1 MKAGDLVGGKYRLAR
16 RLGQGAMG
24 VVWEAVHEMTSRHV
38 AVKLIVNAT
47 DNLRARLLREAR
59 AAGQIAHRN
68 VVEVYDVGQT
78 AEEDPFLVM
87 QLLSGDTLYGYVKRD
102 GRMDLA
108 RALPIARDVGRAL
121 AAAHAQGIIH
131 RDLKP
136 ANVFLHREA
145 GASEELVKV
154 LDFGLCKPMG
164 ADEMLTAP
172 GGLLGS
178 PAYMS
183 PEQIAGAP
191 DLDPRTDIWSYGVL
205 MFELFAGQRPF
216 AGRGPDLIHAVL
228 TAPIPRLRDI
238 MPAIDP
244 ALDELVAGC
253 IVRDKRA
260 RIASAAEIV
269 ARLETLTERIRNAP
283 SPAASDDGDEGG
295 LAVTMVYRPG
305 TSGPPSASPPAS
317 HKVAK
322 TIPLAAFTGNPMP
335 GAPPPMKEMPGPP
348 PSYPQGAPPSQH
360 EPPKSGPRSVPQSGW
375 PGGPH
380 QAPHQTAPLGMPSPQ
395 GTAPLQRLPEAQM
408 AAWGAPNPQAPPP
421 SFQAMTGQNPVAVPY
436 LPAQPAPPERR
447 WVGFVILAIGV
458 LALVG
463 VLGGIA
469 WSAKHTTSPPA
480 PPSPT
485 APASR

>member
-47 DNLRARLLREAR
+47 DNLRRRLLREAR

-68 VVEVYDVGQT
+68 VVEVYDVGET

-87 QLLSGDTLYGYVKRD
+87 QLLSGDTLYACVKRD
-102 GRMDLA
+102 GRMDVA
-108 RALPIARDVGRAL
+108 RALPIARDIGRAL

-136 ANVFLHREA
+136 ANVFLHREPDA
-145 GASEELVKV
+145 PDELVKV

-228 TAPIPRLRDI
+228 TAPIPRLRDVV
-238 MPAIDP
+238 PGVDP
-244 ALDELVAGC
+244 ALDEIVAGC

-260 RIASAAEIV
+260 RFASAGEIV
-269 ARLETLTERIRNAP
+269 ARLEALTEKIRSAAAQ
-283 SPAASDDGDEGG
+283 AASEDGDEGG

-305 TSGPPSASPPAS
+305 MTGPASSS

-322 TIPLAAFTGNPMP
+322 TIPLSVFTGNPVP
-335 GAPPPMKEMPGPP
+335 GAPPPMKEPPAPP

-360 EPPKSGPRSVPQSGW
+360 EPPKSVPQSGW
-375 PGGPH
+375 GGGQP
-380 QAPHQTAPLGMPSPQ
+380 QAAPLGMPVPQ
-395 GTAPLQRLPEAQM
+395 GTAPLQRLPEAQRP
-408 AAWGAPNPQAPPP
+408 AWGAQTPQAPPP
-421 SFQAMTGQNPVAVPY
+421 SWTSMTGQNQPAVPY
-436 LPAQPAPPERR
+436 PPAQPAAPERR
-447 WVGFVILAIGV
+447 WIGFVILAIGV
-458 LALVG
+458 LALVS
-463 VLGGIA
+463 VLAIIGLSGGR
-469 WSAKHTTSPPA
+469 SSKPPA
-480 PPSPT
+480 PPAPSA

>member
-145 GASEELVKV
+145 GASEDLVKV

-205 MFELFAGQRPF
+205 IFELFAGQRPF

-238 MPAIDP
+238 MPGIDP

-269 ARLETLTERIRNAP
+269 ARLETLTERMRNAP
-283 SPAASDDGDEGG
+283 SHASLDDGDEGG

-305 TSGPPSASPPAS
+305 MSGPPSASPPAS
-317 HKVAK
+317 HKVTK

-335 GAPPPMKEMPGPP
+335 GAPAPMKEMPGPP
-348 PSYPQGAPPSQH
+348 PSYPQGGPPSQP
-360 EPPKSGPRSVPQSGW
+360 EPPKSGW
-375 PGGPH
+375 PGG
-380 QAPHQTAPLGMPSPQ
+380 PHQTAPLGMPSPQ
-395 GTAPLQRLPEAQM
+395 GTAPLQRLPEAHM
-408 AAWGAPNPQAPPP
+408 GAWGAPNPQAPPP
-421 SFQAMTGQNPVAVPY
+421 SWQAMTGPNQVAMPY
-436 LPAQPAPPERR
+436 PPAQPAPPERR
-447 WVGFVILAIGV
+447 WIGFVILAIGV

-469 WSAKHTTSPPA
+469 WSAKRTATPA
-480 PPSPT
+480 PPSPSA

>member
-47 DNLRARLLREAR
+47 DNLRRRLLREAR

-68 VVEVYDVGQT
+68 VVEVYDVGET

-136 ANVFLHREA
+136 ANVFLHREP
-145 GASEELVKV
+145 GATEELVKV

-164 ADEMLTAP
+164 AEEMLTAP

-191 DLDPRTDIWSYGVL
+191 DLDPRSDIWSYGVL

-228 TAPIPRLRDI
+228 TAPIPRLRDV
-238 MPAIDP
+238 MPGIDP
-244 ALDELVAGC
+244 TLDEIIAGC

-269 ARLETLTERIRNAP
+269 ARLETLTERLRNAGP
-283 SPAASDDGDEGG
+283 HTSSEDGDEGG

-305 TSGPPSASPPAS
+305 MSGPPSASPPPS

-322 TIPLAAFTGNPMP
+322 TIPLAAFTGNPLP
-335 GAPPPMKEMPGPP
+335 GAPAPMKEAPGPP
-348 PSYPQGAPPSQH
+348 PSYPRGAPPSQP
-360 EPPKSGPRSVPQSGW
+360 EPPRSAPQGSW
-375 PGGPH
+375 PGVSP
-380 QAPHQTAPLGMPSPQ
+380 QPAPLGMPVPQ

-408 AAWGAPNPQAPPP
+408 ATWGAPNPQAPPP
-421 SFQAMTGQNPVAVPY
+421 QSWQAMTGQNQAVMPH
-436 LPAQPAPPERR
+436 PPMQPAAPERR
-447 WVGFVILAIGV
+447 WIGFVILAIGV
-458 LALVG
+458 LTLVG
-463 VLGGIA
+463 VLAWIGLSGGR
-469 WSAKHTTSPPA
+469 PPA
-480 PPSPT
+480 PPAPV
-485 APASR
+485 APPAVPASR

>member
-47 DNLRARLLREAR
+47 DNLRRRLLREAR

-68 VVEVYDVGQT
+68 VVEVYDVGET
-78 AEEDPFLVM
+78 EEEDPFLVM

-136 ANVFLHREA
+136 ANVFLHREP
-145 GASEELVKV
+145 GAMEEFVKV

-164 ADEMLTAP
+164 AEEMLTAP

-191 DLDPRTDIWSYGVL
+191 DLDPRSDIWSYGVL

-228 TAPIPRLRDI
+228 TAPIPRLRDVV
-238 MPAIDP
+238 PGIDP
-244 ALDELVAGC
+244 VLDEIVAGS

-269 ARLETLTERIRNAP
+269 ARLEALTERLRNAG
-283 SPAASDDGDEGG
+283 PAASSDDGDEGG

-305 TSGPPSASPPAS
+305 MSGPPSSASPPQS

-322 TIPLAAFTGNPMP
+322 TIPLAAFTGNPLP
-335 GAPPPMKEMPGPP
+335 GAPAPMRETPGPP
-348 PSYPQGAPPSQH
+348 PSYPRGAPPSQP
-360 EPPKSGPRSVPQSGW
+360 EPPRSAPQGW
-375 PGGPH
+375 PGVSP
-380 QAPHQTAPLGMPSPQ
+380 QPAPFGMPVPQ

-408 AAWGAPNPQAPPP
+408 ATWGAPNPQAPPQP
-421 SFQAMTGQNPVAVPY
+421 SWQGMTGQNQAVVPHP
-436 LPAQPAPPERR
+436 PAQPAPPERR
-447 WVGFVILAIGV
+447 WVGFVILVIGV
-458 LALVG
+458 LTLVG
-463 VLGGIA
+463 VLAWIGLSGGR
-469 WSAKHTTSPPA
+469 PPA
-480 PPSPT
+480 PPAPVAPPA

>member
-1 MKAGDLVGGKYRLAR
+1 MKAGDLIGGKYRLAR

-24 VVWEAVHEMTSRHV
+24 VVWEAVHEMTSRRV

-47 DNLRARLLREAR
+47 DNLRRRLLREAR

-68 VVEVYDVGQT
+68 VVEVYDVGET

-87 QLLSGDTLYGYVKRD
+87 QLLSGDTLYACMKRE
-102 GRMDLA
+102 GRMAPA
-108 RALPIARDVGRAL
+108 RALPVARDIGRAL

-145 GASEELVKV
+145 GAPGELVKV

-164 ADEMLTAP
+164 VDEMLTIP

-216 AGRGPDLIHAVL
+216 AGRGPDLINTVL
-228 TAPIPRLRDI
+228 TAPIPRLRDVV
-238 MPAIDP
+238 PGIDP
-244 ALDELVAGC
+244 GLDEIVAGC

-269 ARLETLTERIRNAP
+269 ARLEPITERAQSAGPAP
-283 SPAASDDGDEGG
+283 ADDGDEGG

-305 TSGPPSASPPAS
+305 ANGPPSAG

-322 TIPLAAFTGNPMP
+322 TIPLAAYPGPLP
-335 GAPPPMKEMPGPP
+335 GAPAPMREGPP
-348 PSYPQGAPPSQH
+348 PSYPQPAPPSQP
-360 EPPKSGPRSVPQSGW
+360 EPPRSAPQGSFAGMQ
-375 PGGPH
+375 G
-380 QAPHQTAPLGMPSPQ
+380 QAPPP
-395 GTAPLQRLPEAQM
+395 RLSEAQRSS
-408 AAWGAPNPQAPPP
+408 WGPQPPQPQPPQPQAPPP
-421 SFQAMTGQNPVAVPY
+421 SWQAMTGQNQAMMQPF
-436 LPAQPAPPERR
+436 PAAPQAPPERR
-447 WVGFVILAIGV
+447 WIGFVILTLGV

-463 VLGGIA
+463 VLAFVSLSGGRSSKPNA
-469 WSAKHTTSPPA
+469 PAAPSAA
-480 PPSPT
+480 PPS
-485 APASR
+485 R

>member
-24 VVWEAVHEMTSRHV
+24 VVWEAVHEMTSRRV

-47 DNLRARLLREAR
+47 DNLRRRLLREAR

-68 VVEVYDVGQT
+68 VVEVYDVGET
-78 AEEDPFLVM
+78 AEQDPFLVM
-87 QLLSGDTLYGYVKRD
+87 QLLSGDTLYACVKRE
-102 GRMDLA
+102 GRMDLG
-108 RALPIARDVGRAL
+108 RALPIARDIGRAL

-136 ANVFLHREA
+136 ANVFLHRESDDP
-145 GASEELVKV
+145 GEIVKV

-164 ADEMLTAP
+164 AEEMLTVP

-191 DLDPRTDIWSYGVL
+191 DLDTRTDIWSYGVL

-216 AGRGPDLIHAVL
+216 QGRGPDLIHTVL
-228 TAPIPRLRDI
+228 MAPIPRLREVV
-238 MPAIDP
+238 PTIDQ
-244 ALDELVAGC
+244 ALDDLVAGC

-260 RIASAAEIV
+260 RITAATEIV
-269 ARLETLTERIRNAP
+269 ARLESIVEKQGRVGRAPAP
-283 SPAASDDGDEGG
+283 SEDFDEGG

-305 TSGPPSASPPAS
+305 MMGPTPSTPT

-322 TIPLAAFTGNPMP
+322 TIPLAAFTGNPTP
-335 GAPPPMKEMPGPP
+335 GAPAPPKEGPI
-348 PSYPQGAPPSQH
+348 SYPQGAPPSQ
-360 EPPKSGPRSVPQSGW
+360 PSQPSQPPRSSQPSVV
-375 PGGPH
+375 
-380 QAPHQTAPLGMPSPQ
+380 PLGMQGPQ
-395 GTAPLQRLPEAQM
+395 GTAPLQRQHEAQM
-408 AAWGAPNPQAPPP
+408 AAWGAQNPQQPPPGWQATTGPHPQSMAPWSAPP
-421 SFQAMTGQNPVAVPY
+421 TH
-436 LPAQPAPPERR
+436 PAPQERR
-447 WVGFVILAIGV
+447 WVGLVILGIGI

-463 VLGGIA
+463 VVAYIGLSGGRTTRTPSTPIP
-469 WSAKHTTSPPA
+469 SA
-480 PPSPT
+480 

>member
-24 VVWEAVHEMTSRHV
+24 VVWEAVHEMTSRRV

-47 DNLRARLLREAR
+47 DNLRRRLLREAR

-68 VVEVYDVGQT
+68 VVEVYDVGET

-87 QLLSGDTLYGYVKRD
+87 QLLSGDTLYACVKRE

-108 RALPIARDVGRAL
+108 RALPIARDIGRAL
-121 AAAHAQGIIH
+121 VAAHAQGIIH

-145 GASEELVKV
+145 GALDELVKV

-164 ADEMLTAP
+164 AEEMLTAP

-191 DLDPRTDIWSYGVL
+191 DLDPRTDIWSFGVL

-228 TAPIPRLRDI
+228 TAQIPRLRDVV
-238 MPAIDP
+238 PGIDP
-244 ALDELVAGC
+244 GLDEIVAGC

-269 ARLETLTERIRNAP
+269 ARLEVITEKVRSAGP
-283 SPAASDDGDEGG
+283 PQTSAEDGDEGG

-305 TSGPPSASPPAS
+305 MTGPPSSPSGPPS

-322 TIPLAAFTGNPMP
+322 TIPLAAFNGPLPGVPAPMREGP
-335 GAPPPMKEMPGPP
+335 AQGPP
-348 PSYPQGAPPSQH
+348 PSYPQGGPGSQP
-360 EPPKSGPRSVPQSGW
+360 EPPKSGTGGW
-375 PGGPH
+375 PAGQAQAPQPSAAQLVMPGPH
-380 QAPHQTAPLGMPSPQ
+380 
-395 GTAPLQRLPEAQM
+395 GTAPLQRIPEAQM
-408 AAWGAPNPQAPPP
+408 AAWGAQNPQAPPGW
-421 SFQAMTGQNPVAVPY
+421 QGMTGQNQPAMQGFS
-436 LPAQPAPPERR
+436 PAQPAAPERR

-458 LALVG
+458 VALAT
-463 VLGGIA
+463 VLAIIGLSGRA
-469 WSAKHTTSPPA
+469 SSKTPAPPA
-480 PPSPT
+480 PSA